1 MRKETITYTDYNN
14 VTRTEDFFFNLNEA
28 ELTALQYG
36 VDGGLKEM
44 LERIVKSN
52 DNKQIMACFHEL
64 IAKSY
69 GEKSPDGRRFIKSE
83 ELSEAFMQTEAY
95 NELMLRFMTD
105 ANYSA
110 EFINDVLA
118 DVTKRTK
125 ERNAK
130 KRTKERNA
138 KKDEINAIVLPA
150 QS

>member
-69 GEKSPDGRRFIKSE
+69 GEKSLDGRRFVKSK

-118 DVTKRTK
+118 DVTKRTE

-130 KRTKERNA
+130 KVENNT
-138 KKDEINAIVLPA
+138 IVLPA

>member
-36 VDGGLKEM
+36 VDGGMKEM

-52 DNKQIMACFHEL
+52 DNKQIMACFHDL

-69 GEKSPDGRRFIKSE
+69 GEKSPDGRRFVKSA

-118 DVTKRTK
+118 DVTKRTE

-130 KRTKERNA
+130 KAEG
-138 KKDEINAIVLPA
+138 NAIVLPA

>member
-1 MRKETITYTDYNN
+1 MRKETITYTDYND

-36 VDGGLKEM
+36 VDGGMKEM

-52 DNKQIMACFHEL
+52 DNKQIMACFHDL

-69 GEKSPDGRRFIKSE
+69 GEKSPDGRRFVKST

-118 DVTKRTK
+118 DVTKRTE

-130 KRTKERNA
+130 KAEG
-138 KKDEINAIVLPA
+138 NAIVLPA

>member
-69 GEKSPDGRRFIKSE
+69 GEKSPDGRRFVKSK

-110 EFINDVLA
+110 GFINDVLA
-118 DVTKRTK
+118 DVTKRTE

-130 KRTKERNA
+130 KGENNT
-138 KKDEINAIVLPA
+138 IVLPA

>member
-14 VTRTEDFFFNLNEA
+14 VTRTEECFFNLNEA

-69 GEKSPDGRRFIKSE
+69 GEKSPDGRRFVKSK

-110 EFINDVLA
+110 GFINDVLT
-118 DVTKRTK
+118 DVTKRTE

-130 KRTKERNA
+130 KGENNT
-138 KKDEINAIVLPA
+138 IVLPA

>member
-28 ELTALQYG
+28 ELAALQYG

-52 DNKQIMACFHEL
+52 DNKQIMACFHEF
-64 IAKSY
+64 ITKSY

-95 NELMLRFMTD
+95 NELMLHFMTD
-105 ANYSA
+105 ASYSA

-118 DVTKRTK
+118 DVTKRT
-125 ERNAK
+125 E
-130 KRTKERNA
+130 ERNA

>member
-69 GEKSPDGRRFIKSE
+69 GEKSPDGRRFVKSE

-130 KRTKERNA
+130 KGEDNT
-138 KKDEINAIVLPA
+138 IVLPA

>member
-36 VDGGLKEM
+36 VDGGMKEM

-52 DNKQIMACFHEL
+52 DNKQIMACFHDL

-69 GEKSPDGRRFIKSE
+69 GEKSPDGRRFVKST

-118 DVTKRTK
+118 DVTKRTE

-130 KRTKERNA
+130 KAEG
-138 KKDEINAIVLPA
+138 NAIVLPA
-150 QS
+150 PS

>member
-36 VDGGLKEM
+36 VDGGMKEM

-52 DNKQIMACFHEL
+52 DNKQIMACFHDL

-69 GEKSPDGRRFIKSE
+69 GEKSPDGRRFIKSA

-118 DVTKRTK
+118 DVTKRTE

-130 KRTKERNA
+130 KGENNT
-138 KKDEINAIVLPA
+138 IVLPA

>member
-69 GEKSPDGRRFIKSE
+69 GEKSPDGRRFVKSK

-118 DVTKRTK
+118 DVTKRTE

-130 KRTKERNA
+130 KGENNT
-138 KKDEINAIVLPA
+138 IVLPA

>member
-28 ELTALQYG
+28 KLTALQYG

-130 KRTKERNA
+130 K
-138 KKDEINAIVLPA
+138 DEINAIVLPA

>member
-36 VDGGLKEM
+36 VDGGMKEM
-44 LERIVKSN
+44 LERIVKSK
-52 DNKQIMACFHEL
+52 DNKQIMACFREL

-69 GEKSPDGRRFIKSE
+69 GEKSPDGRRFVKSK

-118 DVTKRTK
+118 DVTKRTE

-130 KRTKERNA
+130 KGENNT
-138 KKDEINAIVLPA
+138 IVLPS

>member
-52 DNKQIMACFHEL
+52 DNKKIVACFHEL

-130 KRTKERNA
+130 K
-138 KKDEINAIVLPA
+138 DEINAIVLPA

>member
-36 VDGGLKEM
+36 VDGGMKEM
-44 LERIVKSN
+44 LERIVKSK
-52 DNKQIMACFHEL
+52 DNKQIMACFREL

-69 GEKSPDGRRFIKSE
+69 GEKSPDGRRFVKSK

-118 DVTKRTK
+118 DVTKRTE
-125 ERNAK
+125 ERNSK
-130 KRTKERNA
+130 KGENKT
-138 KKDEINAIVLPA
+138 IVLPA

>member
-36 VDGGLKEM
+36 VDGGMKEM
-44 LERIVKSN
+44 LERIVKSK
-52 DNKQIMACFHEL
+52 DNKQIMACFRDL
-64 IAKSY
+64 ISKSY
-69 GEKSPDGRRFIKSE
+69 GEKSPDGRRFVKSQ

-110 EFINDVLA
+110 AFINDVLA
-118 DVTKRTK
+118 DVTKRTE

-130 KRTKERNA
+130 KAEG
-138 KKDEINAIVLPA
+138 NAIVLPA

>member
-69 GEKSPDGRRFIKSE
+69 GEKSPDGRRFVKSN

-105 ANYSA
+105 ASYSA

-130 KRTKERNA
+130 K
-138 KKDEINAIVLPA
+138 DEINAIVLPA

>member
-36 VDGGLKEM
+36 VDGGMKEM
-44 LERIVKSN
+44 LERIVKSK
-52 DNKQIMACFHEL
+52 DNKQIMACFREL

-69 GEKSPDGRRFIKSE
+69 GEKSPDGRRFVKSK

-118 DVTKRTK
+118 DVTKRTE

-130 KRTKERNA
+130 KGENNT
-138 KKDEINAIVLPA
+138 IVLPA
-150 QS
+150 KS

>member
-28 ELTALQYG
+28 ELNALQYV
-36 VDGGLKEM
+36 VDGGLKEI

-52 DNKQIMACFHEL
+52 DNKHIMACFHEL

-130 KRTKERNA
+130 K
-138 KKDEINAIVLPA
+138 DEINAIVLPA

>member
-36 VDGGLKEM
+36 VDGGMKEM

-52 DNKQIMACFHEL
+52 DNKQIMACFHDL

-69 GEKSPDGRRFIKSE
+69 GEKSPDGRRFVKST

-105 ANYSA
+105 ASYSA

-118 DVTKRTK
+118 DVTKRTE

-130 KRTKERNA
+130 KAEG
-138 KKDEINAIVLPA
+138 NAIVLPA

>member
-1 MRKETITYTDYNN
+1 MRKEIITYTDYNN

-69 GEKSPDGRRFIKSE
+69 GEKSPDGRRFVKSK

-130 KRTKERNA
+130 K
-138 KKDEINAIVLPA
+138 DEINAIVLPT

>member
-52 DNKQIMACFHEL
+52 DNKQIIACFHEL

-69 GEKSPDGRRFIKSE
+69 GEKSPDGRRFVKSK

-130 KRTKERNA
+130 K
-138 KKDEINAIVLPA
+138 DEINAIVLPT

>member
-83 ELSEAFMQTEAY
+83 ALSEAFMQTEAY

-130 KRTKERNA
+130 K
-138 KKDEINAIVLPA
+138 DENNTIVLPA

>member
-36 VDGGLKEM
+36 VDGGMKEM

-69 GEKSPDGRRFIKSE
+69 GEKSPDGRRFIKSK

-118 DVTKRTK
+118 DVTKRTE

-130 KRTKERNA
+130 KGENNT
-138 KKDEINAIVLPA
+138 IVLPA

>member
-36 VDGGLKEM
+36 VDGGLNEM

-69 GEKSPDGRRFIKSE
+69 GEKSPDGRRFVKSK

-110 EFINDVLA
+110 GFINDVLA
-118 DVTKRTK
+118 DVTKRTE

-130 KRTKERNA
+130 KGENNT
-138 KKDEINAIVLPA
+138 IVLPA

>member
-69 GEKSPDGRRFIKSE
+69 GEKSPDGRRFVKSK

-125 ERNAK
+125 K
-130 KRTKERNA
+130 RNA
-138 KKDEINAIVLPA
+138 KKDEINAIVLPT

>member
-69 GEKSPDGRRFIKSE
+69 GEKSPDGRRFVKSK

-130 KRTKERNA
+130 KGENNT
-138 KKDEINAIVLPA
+138 IVLPA

>member
-52 DNKQIMACFHEL
+52 DNKQIVACFHEL

-69 GEKSPDGRRFIKSE
+69 GEKSPDGRRFVKSK

-130 KRTKERNA
+130 K
-138 KKDEINAIVLPA
+138 DEINAIVLPT

>member
-36 VDGGLKEM
+36 VDGGMKEM

-52 DNKQIMACFHEL
+52 DNKQIMACFHDL

-69 GEKSPDGRRFIKSE
+69 GEKSPDGRRFVKST

-118 DVTKRTK
+118 DVTKRTE

-130 KRTKERNA
+130 KGENNT
-138 KKDEINAIVLPA
+138 IVLPA

>member
-36 VDGGLKEM
+36 EDGGMKEM

-52 DNKQIMACFHEL
+52 DNKQIMACFHDL

-69 GEKSPDGRRFIKSE
+69 GEKSPDGRRFVKST

-118 DVTKRTK
+118 DVTKRTE

-130 KRTKERNA
+130 KAEG
-138 KKDEINAIVLPA
+138 NAIVLPA

>member
-69 GEKSPDGRRFIKSE
+69 GEKSPDGRRFVKSK

-118 DVTKRTK
+118 DVTKRTE

-130 KRTKERNA
+130 KGENKT
-138 KKDEINAIVLPA
+138 IVLPA

>member
-52 DNKQIMACFHEL
+52 DNKQIMACFHDL

-69 GEKSPDGRRFIKSE
+69 GEKSPDGRRFVKST

-118 DVTKRTK
+118 DVTKRTE

-130 KRTKERNA
+130 KAEGNV
-138 KKDEINAIVLPA
+138 IVLPA

>member
-130 KRTKERNA
+130 K
-138 KKDEINAIVLPA
+138 DENNAIVLPA

>member
-52 DNKQIMACFHEL
+52 DNKQIIACFHEL

-130 KRTKERNA
+130 K
-138 KKDEINAIVLPA
+138 DEINAIVLPA

>member
-69 GEKSPDGRRFIKSE
+69 GEKSPDGRRFVKSK

-130 KRTKERNA
+130 K
-138 KKDEINAIVLPA
+138 DEINAIVLPT

>member
-1 MRKETITYTDYNN
+1 MRKETITYTDYNDG
-14 VTRTEDFFFNLNEA
+14 TRTEDFFFNLNEA

-69 GEKSPDGRRFIKSE
+69 GEKSPDGRRFIKSK

-130 KRTKERNA
+130 KGENNT
-138 KKDEINAIVLPA
+138 IVLPV

>member
-36 VDGGLKEM
+36 VDGGMKEM
-44 LERIVKSN
+44 LERIVKSK
-52 DNKQIMACFHEL
+52 DNKQIMACFREL

-69 GEKSPDGRRFIKSE
+69 GEKSPDGRRFVKSK

-118 DVTKRTK
+118 DVTKRTE

-130 KRTKERNA
+130 KGENNT
-138 KKDEINAIVLPA
+138 IVLPA

>member
-36 VDGGLKEM
+36 VDGGMKEM

-69 GEKSPDGRRFIKSE
+69 GEKSPDGRRFVKSK

-118 DVTKRTK
+118 DVTKRTE

-130 KRTKERNA
+130 KGENNT
-138 KKDEINAIVLPA
+138 IVLPA

>member
-69 GEKSPDGRRFIKSE
+69 GEKSPDGRRFVKSK

-105 ANYSA
+105 ASYSA

-130 KRTKERNA
+130 K
-138 KKDEINAIVLPA
+138 DEINAIVLPA